1 MLNSMTGYGRGK
13 YETNGR
19 NYIVEIKSLNHKYND
34 ISIKI
39 PRNLSFLEKKV
50 RDEILNNVRRGKID
64 VFITFINNSEIGKE
78 IKINRELAKTY
89 LDEIQSLANDNGLD
103 TNINTIELIK
113 LPEVLTIENG
123 ADEQLLWDELYMAL
137 ELALKDLNQMRR
149 TEGSKIAEDI
159 KYRHNIIIKKLQEI
173 SNYSTGLVEEY
184 IVKLKERIK
193 ELTKTDVIDE
203 TRLAQEI
210 VIYSDKCSI
219 QEELIRLNSHMNQ
232 LLNFIESTEPI
243 GKKMDFLIQ
252 EINREINTI
261 GSKANKLEITNLT
274 VELKTIVEDIREQ
287 IQNIE

>member
-78 IKINRELAKTY
+78 IKINSELAKTY